1 MEKVLDFNRFLNE
14 KEGSGFFSKLF
25 KKGKDP
31 KPEEIKKEDEAESTK
46 KKMEDECK
54 GSKYKAF
61 GEAKSVKS
69 FTDAVSLARSAAFV
83 NLQNKLEKDDKSLLG
98 EDVEE
103 NVDKYTERGAI
114 RLFQMKSDG
123 SYVAYSIAELKK
135 DSYDELP
142 KKGDVD
148 KKEEKLYKI
157 EASKV
162 IAKKKEEIKK
172 VEALPDKKDKK
183 EDKKE
188 DKKGVSTFTSK
199 DPDKDA
205 VKKYKERLSEIG
217 MIDKDDLKNS
227 DYGDSTRK
235 STLNAMRYL
244 ELFTGK
250 SYKESDDE
258 LFKSFQNDVAR
269 FLDKKDDIKKIFR

>member
-31 KPEEIKKEDEAESTK
+31 KPEEIKKEDEAESAK

-103 NVDKYTERGAI
+103 NVDKYTEKGAI

-142 KKGDVD
+142 KKVDVD
-148 KKEEKLYKI
+148 KKE
-157 EASKV
+157 
-162 IAKKKEEIKK
+162 
-172 VEALPDKKDKK
+172 
-183 EDKKE
+183 
-188 DKKGVSTFTSK
+188 
-199 DPDKDA
+199 
-205 VKKYKERLSEIG
+205 
-217 MIDKDDLKNS
+217 
-227 DYGDSTRK
+227 
-235 STLNAMRYL
+235 
-244 ELFTGK
+244 
-250 SYKESDDE
+250 
-258 LFKSFQNDVAR
+258 
-269 FLDKKDDIKKIFR
+269 